1 MKQRSIKRSLGQLA
15 ALGIAS
21 AVVLTA
27 CGGSSSGEA
36 TSAAP
41 EPAPVVASEAPA
53 EAAAT
58 EAPATEAPAPGPAD
72 GVAEALAR
80 YDAAKAPIVFSYPG
94 EAFDAAAS
102 AKGKKVAIIS
112 WDDRIPILAQ
122 WGDTIQAG
130 FQDYGVK
137 VSRSSADFDIE
148 AIPGLFAQAVA
159 AKVDLIV
166 TNAIPGVVVPFDTI
180 GDIPVMT
187 TNQTAKPGVAAA
199 DGIIA
204 DVSFDYTIPARLM
217 ADWYI
222 VTSEGGTKGDAQ
234 VVASEGQASSPIM
247 VEEMQAEIAELC
259 PDCKVNFTDAQLGSW
274 FDGVLAN
281 ETRNAL
287 TANSNLKFLLPIY
300 DGMTLAGTDPGI
312 SDAGSDATQASF
324 NATPDV
330 MKGLGTSSVKMD
342 VGCPNDWFGYAVVDA
357 SMRIF
362 AGAPPVAD
370 YGITCHVFDVGNIGD
385 IDPST
390 ENSMNWYAIDFLKEF
405 KNYWGAP

>member
-1 MKQRSIKRSLGQLA
+1 MKQRSKVRSLGPIA

-21 AVVLTA
+21 LVLAA
-27 CGGSSSGEA
+27 CGGGTTA
-36 TSAAP
+36 TTSSAAP
-41 EPAPVVASEAPA
+41 EPTQAAASEAPAEAASEAPA
-53 EAAAT
+53 EAAAD
-58 EAPATEAPAPGPAD
+58 P
-72 GVAEALAR
+72 VAEALAR

-122 WGDTIQAG
+122 WGDTIASG
-130 FQDYGVK
+130 FEEYGVK

-148 AIPGLFAQAVA
+148 AIPGLFSQAVA
-159 AKVDLIV
+159 SKVDLIV
-166 TNAIPGVVVPFDTI
+166 TNAIPGVVVPFDVV

-187 TNQTAKPGVAAA
+187 TNQTAKPGVAPAEN
-199 DGIIA
+199 IIA
-204 DVSFDYTIPARLM
+204 DVSFNYTIPARLM

-222 VTSEGGTKGDAQ
+222 VNSEGGAKGEAQ

-247 VEEMQAEIAELC
+247 VEEMKAEIAELC
-259 PDCKVNFTDAQLGSW
+259 PGCTVTFADAQLSSW
-274 FDGVLAN
+274 FDGALTN

-287 TANSNLKFLLPIY
+287 TANPNLKFVLPIY

-312 SDAGSDATQASF
+312 TDAGSDATQASF

-330 MKGLGTSSVKMD
+330 MKGLGATSVKMD
-342 VGCPNDWFGYAVVDA
+342 VGCPNDWFSYAVVDA

-362 AGAPPVAD
+362 AGAPLVAD
-370 YGITCHVFDVGNIGD
+370 YGITCRIFDEANIGEV
-385 IDPST
+385 DPSK
-390 ENSMNWYAIDFLKEF
+390 EDSPNWYGIDFLSEF
-405 KNYWGAP
+405 KNFWGAM

>member
-1 MKQRSIKRSLGQLA
+1 MKQRSMKRALGPIA

-21 AVVLTA
+21 LVLAA
-27 CGGSSSGEA
+27 CGGG
-36 TSAAP
+36 TSTETAETPAAETETVETTETTEVAP
-41 EPAPVVASEAPA
+41 EDS
-53 EAAAT
+53 
-58 EAPATEAPAPGPAD
+58 AD
-72 GVAEALAR
+72 GVGEAKAR
-80 YDAAKAPIVFSYPG
+80 YDAAKAPITFTYPG
-94 EAFDAAAS
+94 DGFDAAS
-102 AKGKKVAIIS
+102 AAQGKSVAIIS

-130 FQDYGVK
+130 FSEYGVK

-148 AIPGLFAQAVA
+148 SIPGLFSQAVA

-166 TNAIPGVVVPFDTI
+166 TNAIPGVVVPLDIT

-199 DGIIA
+199 DGIIT

-234 VVASEGQASSPIM
+234 VIASEGQASSPIM

-259 PDCKVNFTDAQLGSW
+259 PDCNVTYSDAQLGAW
-274 FDGVLAN
+274 FDGTLAN

-312 SDAGSDATQASF
+312 TDAGVDATQASF

-330 MKGLGTSSVKMD
+330 MKGIGVSSVQMD
-342 VGCPNDWFGYAVVDA
+342 VGCPNDWFSFAVVDA

-362 AGAPPVAD
+362 AGAPLIND
-370 YGITCHVFDVGNIGD
+370 YGITCRIFDTGNIGE

-390 ENSMNWYAIDFLKEF
+390 ENSPNWYGIDFLTEF
-405 KNYWGAP
+405 KNFWGAP